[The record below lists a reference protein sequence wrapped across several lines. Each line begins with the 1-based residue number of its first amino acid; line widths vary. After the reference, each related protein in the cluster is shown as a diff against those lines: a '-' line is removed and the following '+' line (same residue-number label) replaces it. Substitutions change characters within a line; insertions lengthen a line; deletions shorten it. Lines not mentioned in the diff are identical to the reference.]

1 MKLVPRFRK
10 QWFAYLTV
18 LCLALAAA
26 VSFGV
31 PAKAAENPQ
40 TSVSNT
46 GKEAD
51 ATKNQTSKADQVS
64 APYEGTGKTS
74 KSLYGGQT
82 ELEKTFK
89 PYSLRALSELMNA
102 PESPA
107 RHLFHI
113 EQPFNCQS
121 SIPTLQAL
129 MDVPDF

>member
-51 ATKNQTSKADQVS
+51 ATKNQTSKAEQVS
-64 APYEGTGKTS
+64 APYEGTGKQVNRYTAA
-74 KSLYGGQT
+74 KRNWR
-82 ELEKTFK
+82 KIFK

-113 EQPFNCQS
+113 EQLFNCQS

>member
-82 ELEKTFK
+82 ELEKNIQT
-89 PYSLRALSELMNA
+89 L
-102 PESPA
+102 
-107 RHLFHI
+107 
-113 EQPFNCQS
+113 QPS
-121 SIPTLQAL
+121 SIIGTDERTRISSTTSFPYRATVQLSIKY
-129 MDVPDF
+129 PNTSSTYGCTGF

>member
-18 LCLALAAA
+18 LCLAWQQRFLLAYRQKRQRTRKLLYRIPVKKLMLRRTKRQKQNRFLPLMREPEKQVNRYTAA
-26 VSFGV
+26 
-31 PAKAAENPQ
+31 KRNWR
-40 TSVSNT
+40 
-46 GKEAD
+46 
-51 ATKNQTSKADQVS
+51 
-64 APYEGTGKTS
+64 
-74 KSLYGGQT
+74 
-82 ELEKTFK
+82 KTFK

-107 RHLFHI
+107 LHLFHI